1 MTSENNDRKK
11 RTALAG
17 VGIGTL
23 LIASSLMLSVG
34 VPANQ
39 QSVVAQQQQS
49 ENATTIA
56 NTTTTDTF
64 KGKGLITGSIQE
76 GSGTNQS
83 SSNPY
88 LVAGQWRIDVG
99 SGNVTDFG
107 ANFTMVRTDGSEHHA
122 HDITNF
128 KLGNNT
134 SFQLDPTAK
143 STINGTA
150 DYTVN
155 GTSKWPGTDTIIT
168 IEKARILTI
177 QPNENEAKQH
187 FQTQPIYGI
196 VTEMTGENG
205 TQIATTAPS
214 GGNQTQQDGG
224 ILDLLTKPFEDLFG
238 DN

>member
-1 MTSENNDRKK
+1 MTSENDDRKK
-11 RTALAG
+11 MTTV
-17 VGIGTL
+17 VGIGAL
-23 LIASSLMLSVG
+23 LIATSLVLSVG
-34 VPANQ
+34 ALAPNPHLA
-39 QSVVAQQQQS
+39 VAQQRQS
-49 ENATTIA
+49 ENAITIA

-64 KGKGLITGSIQE
+64 KGNGLITGTIQE
-76 GSGTNQS
+76 GSETNQS

-88 LVAGQWRIDVG
+88 LVAGQWQIDVS

-155 GTSKWPGTDTIIT
+155 GTSKWPGADTSIT

-177 QPNENEAKQH
+177 QPNENETKQH
-187 FQTQPIYGI
+187 FQAQPIYGI

-224 ILDLLTKPFEDLFG
+224 ILDPLTKLFEDLFG
-238 DN
+238 GN

>member
-1 MTSENNDRKK
+1 
-11 RTALAG
+11 
-17 VGIGTL
+17 
-23 LIASSLMLSVG
+23 MLSVG
-34 VPANQ
+34 ALAPNPHLA
-39 QSVVAQQQQS
+39 VAQQRQS

-56 NTTTTDTF
+56 NITTTATF
-64 KGKGLITGSIQE
+64 KGNGLITGTIQD
-76 GSGTNQS
+76 GSETNQS

-88 LVAGQWRIDVG
+88 LVAGQWQIDVS

-107 ANFTMVRTDGSEHHA
+107 ANSTMVRTDGSEHHA

-155 GTSKWPGTDTIIT
+155 GTSKWPGMDTSIT

-177 QPNENEAKQH
+177 QPNENETKQH
-187 FQTQPIYGI
+187 FQAQPIYGI

-205 TQIATTAPS
+205 IQIATTAPS
-214 GGNQTQQDGG
+214 
-224 ILDLLTKPFEDLFG
+224 
-238 DN
+238 